1 MAGRSTYSPEDK
13 AAVMAVLAA
22 NGGNQKRTARET
34 GVPLATLRYWIKH
47 PESSPPSA
55 EQVQAAVDGFVS
67 HAEQIRDAA
76 LKKLGDLVM
85 NDEVSARDLIT
96 TLGVLDDKI
105 TRAKGLPT
113 QRTEHQHAL
122 PSREELAQVLG
133 SAITGMI
140 EMAER
145 RDDEIIEDAEY
156 TVVPPRALP
165 QPTEQA

>member
-47 PESSPPSA
+47 PESAPPSD
-55 EQVQAAVDGFVS
+55 EQVQAAVDGFVEG
-67 HAEQIRDAA
+67 AERIRDAA
-76 LKKLGDLVM
+76 LKKLGDLVT
-85 NDEVSARDLIT
+85 NDQVSARDLIT

-122 PSREELAQVLG
+122 PSREELAGVLG
-133 SAITGMI
+133 AAITGMI

-145 RDDEIIEDAEY
+145 RDDEIIDGE
-156 TVVPPRALP
+156 VVEVAPLALP
-165 QPTEQA
+165 SPRE

>member
-47 PESSPPSA
+47 PESSPPSE
-55 EQVQAAVDGFVS
+55 EQVQAATDEFVGD
-67 HAEQIRDAA
+67 AEKIRNAA

-85 NDEVSARDLIT
+85 ADEVSARDLVT

-113 QRTEHQHAL
+113 QRTEHVGELPTREAL
-122 PSREELAQVLG
+122 QEVLG
-133 SAITGMI
+133 SAISGMI

-145 RDDEIIEDAEY
+145 RDREIVDGEVVEDAEY
-156 TVVPPRALP
+156 RALP
-165 QPTEQA
+165 SPRE